1 LLSAARG
8 SCCSWANTVEL
19 EQFIFVRVR
28 VESPDEPSWFA
39 ALLQQAIDSTMIET
53 LRADEGS
60 FDLVVIGSGFGSL
73 FFVEGYLGK
82 RPDARILILERGHNN
97 SHAWQLEHAKNSDIP
112 PGSTFRRDPLHKIW
126 NFTIGLG
133 GGTNCWYGQSPRFH
147 PNDFQMR
154 TRYGVSQDWPLS
166 YEDLEPYY
174 LAAERK
180 MSVSGAEE
188 MSVVL
193 PRSAPF
199 PLPPHVTT
207 SVDRVMR
214 AAQPEFHFPIA
225 TARASVATG
234 QRGRCCSSARCS
246 LCPVDAKFTFENG
259 FRNLADVASLE
270 IRTGAEVTHLDVA
283 NATVREVR
291 YRTDGREYV
300 ARGELVV
307 LGANAIHSP
316 AILLRS
322 GIDHPLTGVGIN
334 EQVGYHAEALLDGL
348 DSLDGGTI
356 TTGLNYMLYDGDFRK
371 TRGAALVYFEN
382 RWPHGLRSEYGRWR
396 QVVPLT
402 VAVEDL
408 PQDINRVTL
417 DPDGTPRVVHGSVS
431 EYARQGVEHSLAGLE
446 KMLAP
451 LPVERLDFI
460 EMRPTESHIQG
471 SLRMGI
477 ERTTSVI
484 DATQIH
490 HDVRNLVVVGSAV
503 FPSCPSANPSL
514 SVAALSLRS
523 AASIA

>member
-1 LLSAARG
+1 MSLLAERSWRRSNNSPPYAFG
-8 SCCSWANTVEL
+8 SNYSCQSEIGAVAKFRSVL
-19 EQFIFVRVR
+19 HRRI
-28 VESPDEPSWFA
+28 DE
-39 ALLQQAIDSTMIET
+39 TMTDT
-53 LRADEGS
+53 LHADEGS
-60 FDLVVIGSGFGSL
+60 FDVVVIGSGFGSL
-73 FFVEGYLGK
+73 FFIEGYLSK
-82 RPDARILILERGHNN
+82 RPKARILMLERGRKN
-97 SHAWQLEHAKNSDIP
+97 SHAWQLQHAKNSDIP
-112 PGSTFRRDPLHKIW
+112 PQSTFRRDESHKVW

-147 PNDFQMR
+147 PSDFQMR

-166 YEDLEPYY
+166 YDDLEPYY

-180 MSVSGAEE
+180 MSVSGDDE
-188 MSVVL
+188 MAAIL

-207 SVDRVMR
+207 SADRVMR
-214 AAQPEFHFPIA
+214 AAQPQFHFPIA
-225 TARASVATG
+225 TARASVVTD
-234 QRGRCCSSARCS
+234 QRARCCSSARCS

-259 FRNLADVASLE
+259 FRNLSGFPSLE
-270 IRTGAEVTHLDVA
+270 IRTGAEVTHLEAA
-283 NATVREVR
+283 NGTVRSVR
-291 YRTDGREYV
+291 YRMDEREYT

-322 GIDHPLTGVGIN
+322 GIDHPLTGVGVN
-334 EQVGYHAEALLDGL
+334 EQLGYHAEALLDGL

-371 TRGAALVYFEN
+371 TAGAALVYFEN
-382 RWPHGLRSEYGRWR
+382 RWPHGLRQEYGRWR
-396 QVVPLT
+396 QLVPLT

-408 PQDINRVTL
+408 PQESNRVTL
-417 DPDGTPRVVHGSVS
+417 DSDGMPRVVHAAPS
-431 EYARQGVEHSLAGLE
+431 EYARRGVEHSLAGLE

-451 LPVERLDFI
+451 LPVERLEFV

-471 SLRMGI
+471 SLRMGND
-477 ERTTSVI
+477 RATSVI
-484 DATQIH
+484 DAKQIH
-490 HDVRNLVVVGSAV
+490 HDVRNLVVVGSSV

-523 AASIA
+523 ADAIS